1 MRGTPTVGDL
11 LVYTLGEWWVVDCRV
26 RGAFVLTPCD
36 VSMDMFLIWEFPL
49 CKAVVTAGIGS
60 GGTRVG
66 GRDLATE
73 IRSLVIEMRKV
84 VIMIRIYSAMS

>member
-1 MRGTPTVGDL
+1 MGDL

-60 GGTRVG
+60 GGTRVV

>member
-1 MRGTPTVGDL
+1 M
-11 LVYTLGEWWVVDCRV
+11 

>member
-84 VIMIRIYSAMS
+84 VIMIGISAMS

>member
-1 MRGTPTVGDL
+1 M
-11 LVYTLGEWWVVDCRV
+11 
-26 RGAFVLTPCD
+26 LTPCD

>member
-84 VIMIRIYSAMS
+84 VIMIRISAMS

>member
-1 MRGTPTVGDL
+1 MGDL

-84 VIMIRIYSAMS
+84 VIMIRISAMS

>member
-1 MRGTPTVGDL
+1 MGDL

-60 GGTRVG
+60 GTRVG

-84 VIMIRIYSAMS
+84 VIMIGISAMS

>member
-1 MRGTPTVGDL
+1 MGDL
-11 LVYTLGEWWVVDCRV
+11 LVHTLGEWWVVDCRV

>member
-73 IRSLVIEMRKV
+73 IRSLVIEMMKV
-84 VIMIRIYSAMS
+84 AIMIHISAMS

>member
-1 MRGTPTVGDL
+1 MGDL

-84 VIMIRIYSAMS
+84 VIMIRIYSGMS

>member
-1 MRGTPTVGDL
+1 MGDL

-84 VIMIRIYSAMS
+84 VIMIGISAMS

>member
-1 MRGTPTVGDL
+1 MGDL

>member
-1 MRGTPTVGDL
+1 MRRTPTVGDL

-84 VIMIRIYSAMS
+84 VIMIRISAMS